1 MATLAICKPKIRL
14 AAHVGDLVVAF
25 TGSKLSAEPHAVC
38 WAGIV
43 SEKLTFAE
51 YWDDERFAT
60 KKPGRSETP
69 DNIYRSRGGRI
80 EQEPNSSHTLRHAD
94 RDIGGG
100 YVLAFDPCW
109 YFGAVGPVL
118 PASFGLR
125 MIRGRRGHGRVDLTE
140 VGWKTLRDGLKTSR
154 HANRVL
160 MPNWLRQLAENCST
174 LTRYLRRGLL
184 GRCGLFAKIR
194 VGKTHSFS
202 YGSKCAMRPT
212 CWRR

>member
-1 MATLAICKPKIRL
+1 MNVFTYVIATDRGSAPNYDPPMATLAICKPKIRL

-140 VGWKTLRDGLKTSR
+140 VGWKTLRGWLENEPSR
-154 HANRVL
+154 QSSVDAK
-160 MPNWLRQLAENCST
+160 LASAAC
-174 LTRYLRRGLL
+174 
-184 GRCGLFAKIR
+184 
-194 VGKTHSFS
+194 
-202 YGSKCAMRPT
+202 
-212 CWRR
+212 